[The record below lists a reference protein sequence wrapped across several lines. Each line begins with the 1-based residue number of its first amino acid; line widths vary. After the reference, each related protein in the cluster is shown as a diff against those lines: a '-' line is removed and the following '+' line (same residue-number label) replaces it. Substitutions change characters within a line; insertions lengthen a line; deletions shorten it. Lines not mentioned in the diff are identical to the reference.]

1 MKHTGFFNR
10 ILLPSLIAI
19 LLFLAAIYI
28 YVIPGYRE
36 NLMDKKRETIRELTN
51 TAWSIM
57 HRLDETT
64 TDSLQVLLAK
74 KEAREIIRGM
84 RYGEQNKDYFW
95 ITDTTPTMIM
105 HPYRPAMEG
114 MILSDY
120 EDQEGKRFFVEIAN
134 LAKMAGN
141 GYIDYKWQWKDDS
154 LIVVPKLSYV
164 KLYEPWGWIVGTGIY
179 VEDVQ
184 SEITVI
190 TRQVVWISLFITIII
205 AAIIG
210 YLARRNYLAEQ
221 QRQKA
226 QAKQR
231 DTTEKYK
238 KLVEASTDG
247 VLMAINGEIIY
258 CNPYLLNLLGF
269 SQEEAD
275 EQDEQ
280 FLNSLNCLLNLK
292 SSARGEGGEIVKE
305 HKIRKKNKLMVD
317 VIITRSEFEM
327 AGKNGYIYTIKD
339 VSRHRDVE
347 REMDLN
353 MEKFKSIADT
363 MQIGVFRCTIGRR
376 SRFVEVNKKTPEML
390 GYASEADLKNLL
402 VQELFVDRPE
412 KKEVIRAISEG
423 TFLREKL
430 LRIKRADGSILP
442 AIVSLFPVKDVHDK
456 VVYCDGI
463 LIDAYE
469 HLSRDAGFRQQPAEQ
484 QLSANV
490 LLQPVKDFMK
500 TPPLCE
506 MSTSLEVAARLMTM
520 RNSDIVLIKGDN
532 QEAVGLITHSD
543 ISRRAVAKNL
553 DITATPVSQVMSAPI
568 ISVSDQEMVMDAFA
582 LMMQHK
588 VSYVVIKTTDKS
600 CPGYISLLALSELK
614 TDTPEYLINSI
625 QKSGSVQEIAVL
637 MQQLPRLVARLAET
651 GAGAATSGK
660 VISRMSD
667 TITEK
672 IIQQAIKEAGEPPAP
687 FVFLALGSEGRRE
700 QSLATDQDNA
710 IVYLPKENDDQPSVK
725 KYFLQ
730 LGEKICSLLDVAGY
744 PFCVGNVMA
753 MNPQWCQS
761 LSAMKKQISQW
772 IDTPNPKELL
782 HVGMFFDFRPV
793 YGDFE
798 IANILQRYCISE
810 FRDKSKFFYNLA
822 QNTIALKPPINVMG
836 QITFE
841 SDETQPEY
849 LDIKK
854 PLMALTGIMRLWAL
868 KYGISERNTM
878 ERLSALRAADILPQS
893 TAEEFNQALR
903 YLMLLRIRNQL
914 ANLDAG
920 NTPGNIIPAQNLSEL
935 DRTMLKKIFSAIAA
949 HQSRMA
955 TEFRIV

>member
-36 NLMDKKRETIRELTN
+36 SLMDKKRETIRELTN
-51 TAWSIM
+51 TAWSVM
-57 HRLDETT
+57 HRMDETT
-64 TDSLQVLLAK
+64 SDSLEVLLAK
-74 KEAREIIRGM
+74 EEAREIIRGM
-84 RYGEQNKDYFW
+84 RYGNQNKDYFW

-105 HPYRPAMEG
+105 HPYRPAMDG
-114 MILSDY
+114 MILSDF

-134 LAKMAGN
+134 LAKETGN

-154 LIVVPKLSYV
+154 LMVVPKLSYV
-164 KLYEPWGWIVGTGIY
+164 KLYKPWGWIVGTGIY

-184 SEITVI
+184 REITTI
-190 TRQVVWISLFITIII
+190 TRQVVWISVFITIII
-205 AAIIG
+205 TAIIG
-210 YLARRNYLAEQ
+210 YLARRNFLAEQ
-221 QRQKA
+221 QRKKA
-226 QAKQR
+226 MEKQR
-231 DTTEKYK
+231 DTMEKYK
-238 KLVEASTDG
+238 KLLEVSTDG
-247 VLMAINGEIIY
+247 VLMTLNSEVIY
-258 CNPYLLNLLGF
+258 CNPYLLNLLGY
-269 SQEEAD
+269 SQQEAEEH
-275 EQDEQ
+275 DEQ
-280 FLNSLNCLLNLK
+280 FVNSLHCLLNLK
-292 SSARGEGGEIVKE
+292 STAQGEGGEIVKE

-327 AGKNGYIYTIKD
+327 AEKNGYIYTIKD

-353 MEKFKSIADT
+353 MGKFKSIADT
-363 MQIGVFRCTIGRR
+363 MHVGVFRCTIGRS
-376 SRFVEVNKKTPEML
+376 SRFVEINKKIPEML
-390 GYASEADLKNLL
+390 GYASEAEIRNLP
-402 VQELFVDRPE
+402 VQELFLDRPE

-423 TFLREKL
+423 TFLKEKL
-430 LRIKRADGSILP
+430 LRIQRADGSILP
-442 AIVSLFPVKDVHDK
+442 TIVSLFPVKDVHDK

-463 LIDAYE
+463 LMDAYE
-469 HLSRDAGFRQQPAEQ
+469 HLSRNAGFRQNPVEQ

-500 TPPLCE
+500 ISPLCE

-520 RNSDIVLIKGDN
+520 RNSDIVLVKGDK
-532 QEAVGLITHSD
+532 QLAVGLVTHSD

-553 DITATPVSQVMSAPI
+553 DITATPVSQIMSAPI
-568 ISVSDQEMVMDAFA
+568 ICVSDQDLVMDAFT

-588 VSYVVIKTTDKS
+588 VSYVVIKSTGQS

-614 TDTPEYLINSI
+614 TDTPEFLINSI
-625 QKSGSVQEIAVL
+625 QKSRSVQEIAVL
-637 MQQLPRLVARLAET
+637 MQQLPRLVARLTET

-660 VISRMSD
+660 VISRISD

-672 IIQQAIKEAGEPPAP
+672 IIHQAITEAGDPPAP

-710 IVYLPKENDDQPSVK
+710 IVYLPQERDHQSVK

-730 LGEKICSLLDVAGY
+730 LGKKICTLLDVAGY

-761 LSAMKKQISQW
+761 LEDIKKQVSEW
-772 IDTPNPKELL
+772 IETPNPTELL
-782 HVGMFFDFRPV
+782 HAGIFFDFRPV
-793 YGDFE
+793 YGEFE
-798 IANILQRYCISE
+798 IANKLQRHCLHE
-810 FRDKSKFFYNLA
+810 FKEKHKFFYNLA
-822 QNTIALKPPINVMG
+822 QNTIALKPPLNVMG
-836 QITFE
+836 QITFD
-841 SDETQPEY
+841 SDETHNDH
-849 LDIKK
+849 LDVKK

-878 ERLSALRAADILPQS
+878 ERLQALKSAKVLPES
-893 TAEEFNQALR
+893 TAEEFSQALR

-914 ANLDAG
+914 HNLDAG
-920 NTPGNIIPAQNLSEL
+920 APAGNSILAQNLSEL